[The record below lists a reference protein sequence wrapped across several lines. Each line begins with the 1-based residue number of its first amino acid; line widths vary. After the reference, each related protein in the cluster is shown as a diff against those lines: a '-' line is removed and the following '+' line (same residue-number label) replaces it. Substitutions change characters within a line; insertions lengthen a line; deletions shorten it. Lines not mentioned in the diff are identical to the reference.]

1 MSGEDKKHTVETEG
15 PGEPLGGDLSLRKAS
30 EREWVGTGWT
40 SNGKTGWRALAFQ
53 AEESAGMEVRG
64 CETGGL
70 LWLDLGAVQGEGEIK
85 EVGTEKEAKT
95 PEFVQSPS
103 FR

>member
-40 SNGKTGWRALAFQ
+40 SNGRTG
-53 AEESAGMEVRG
+53 
-64 CETGGL
+64 
-70 LWLDLGAVQGEGEIK
+70 
-85 EVGTEKEAKT
+85 
-95 PEFVQSPS
+95 
-103 FR
+103 